1 MIGRESLPMGAAD
14 EDLLIEAE
22 SLAATAMRPDLPE

>member
-1 MIGRESLPMGAAD
+1 MIGRESLPLGAAD

-22 SLAATAMRPDLPE
+22 TLGATAMRP